1 MSQAYVLEDG
11 SGNYLWEDGNRA
23 WQDIPT
29 KVNNSTVQLVET
41 SNKRRGLLKSL
52 SDTMGITE
60 ISNHFKGLT
69 KTVTQYIVAVEEAR
83 QTKITYDNFQLE
95 DGTGN
100 YKLESGDGLYRQD
113 YLTFWINETVGLTE
127 SRNKIRNR
135 VANLAETVGLT
146 EVSSKVKGFVK
157 VATQFIVSLEGVVNK
172 HTRFEN
178 IFKLEAGNGDGR
190 YLQEDGVSL
199 LLVDNLAIIKNAV
212 TEIIG
217 LTDSKNQIDGTVHW
231 INETVGL
238 TETFNRLRD
247 IVRTFTETVG
257 IVEGIVRVRDIVRNI
272 QTVIQVL
279 NPTER
284 VNRAMVMFR
293 NTTTSTVGVTESS
306 NRALTISK
314 ILNEIIGLTE
324 VSQGITGIVKW
335 ISSTVGLTDL
345 INKIK
350 VVKMTVNLGVYTST
364 ASHDSGTY
372 MIVNSENVGDMIV
385 IDSYNFGDLIIV
397 DDG

>member
-60 ISNHFKGLT
+60 ISNHFKGLA

-135 VANLAETVGLT
+135 VANFVETVGLT
-146 EVSSKVKGFVK
+146 DISNKVEGFVK
-157 VATQFIVSLEGVVNK
+157 VVTQFVISLEDVVNK

-199 LLVDNLAIIKNAV
+199 LLVDNLAVIKNTLSTV
-212 TEIIG
+212 G
-217 LTDSKNQIDGTVHW
+217 LTDTKNQIDGTVHW

-238 TETFNRLRD
+238 TETLNRLRD
-247 IVRTFTETVG
+247 MVRTIPLMTVG
-257 IVEGIVRVRDIVRNI
+257 IVEGIDRARDIVRNI
-272 QTVIQVL
+272 QTVVQVL

-335 ISSTVGLTDL
+335 ISNTVGLTEL